1 MEVRADYS
9 GMMSDASRKKDENIE
24 TLKKKLRISTD
35 DDKERNAANTPTDKQ
50 QHTLLNVVCDITTS
64 WKDPA
69 AGPVLARICR
79 ILPTQN
85 GEYRLEWE
93 NFVDSSMETSQ
104 EVVDELARWYCL
116 HAMAHFLK
124 STSII
129 SSKQLCHKRRLRDI
143 TSSNILSHVVVKV
156 LRCEKSHL
164 LSALAQNTNNYLGKY
179 ETTQTRNSES
189 IIVTHATISDGS
201 ESDDIIGINS
211 CVGQVGGASNFLS
224 KAISSILLQSMAEGT
239 YILLTHVLSQRTM
252 GSGVLQGRESLF
264 LVPTRETTATIVTSD
279 HPYFKKQSP
288 RHDGENPFASQPI
301 TLERSS
307 QLFSLT
313 QQHSPSNKGGDSVQ
327 SSRGLMAV
335 VSPLVDIIIDG
346 VDTSL
351 VEGKYWDSPMALSKF
366 LIEQPNVVTGMPAF
380 SSLPSYR
387 TATII
392 LDPNVFSRG
401 MILNADGDALKL
413 LCMDVPAEDMLVE
426 ECSKSVSVS
435 HPYLPHVGAMLK
447 ALCEE
452 KALIRWI
459 LEQES
464 ECNWFVSSA
473 MIVEA

>member
-1 MEVRADYS
+1 M
-9 GMMSDASRKKDENIE
+9 
-24 TLKKKLRISTD
+24 
-35 DDKERNAANTPTDKQ
+35 
-50 QHTLLNVVCDITTS
+50 
-64 WKDPA
+64 
-69 AGPVLARICR
+69 
-79 ILPTQN
+79 
-85 GEYRLEWE
+85 
-93 NFVDSSMETSQ
+93 
-104 EVVDELARWYCL
+104 
-116 HAMAHFLK
+116 
-124 STSII
+124 
-129 SSKQLCHKRRLRDI
+129 
-143 TSSNILSHVVVKV
+143 KV

-164 LSALAQNTNNYLGKY
+164 LSALSQNTNNCLGKY
-179 ETTQTRNSES
+179 ERTQTRNSES
-189 IIVTHATISDGS
+189 GIVTHATISDGS

-239 YILLTHVLSQRTM
+239 HILLTHVLSQRTM

-366 LIEQPNVVTGMPAF
+366 LVEQPNVVTGMPAF

-473 MIVEA
+473 MIVET